1 MTAIRDF
8 SGTPKET
15 SLRICLPPSTVTV
28 RCRAENETSPV
39 STNSS
44 SRSPTI
50 RNVEWPTPTMSVG
63 PSWTE
68 PPLGIG
74 WPLT

>member
-1 MTAIRDF
+1 MTPMSDF
-8 SGTPKET
+8 SGTPKVT

-28 RCRAENETSPV
+28 RWRAEKETSPV

-44 SRSPTI
+44 SRSPTM
-50 RNVEWPTPTMSVG
+50 RNVEWPTPTMSFG
-63 PSWTE
+63 PSSAV
-68 PPLGIG
+68 PDLGSG